1 MICWLRHGES
11 TWNAAGRLQYGN
23 PTPPL
28 TETGRRQARDA
39 AHRLQGAPVW
49 TLLSS
54 PARRA
59 VETAEIVAEAL
70 GLPVELD
77 DRLVERGREE
87 TVESVRARLA
97 DLLRDRGDGLLVV
110 SHGDTIAIAVEQLTG
125 APCDVPQNAQVHVT
139 DPLVEG
145 PPGLLA
151 STRLADRKP
160 V

>member
-1 MICWLRHGES
+1 VICWLRHGES
-11 TWNAAGRLQYGN
+11 TWNAAGRLQYGD

-28 TETGRRQARDA
+28 TETGRRQAHEA
-39 AHRLQGAPVW
+39 ADRLQGAPVW

-59 VETAEIVAEAL
+59 VETAEIVAEVL

-77 DRLVERGREE
+77 DRLVERGHDE
-87 TVESVRARLA
+87 TVEAVRTRLA

-110 SHGDTIAIAVEQLTG
+110 SHGDTIAIGVEHLTG

-139 DPLVEG
+139 DPLVER
-145 PPGLLA
+145 PSGLLA
-151 STRLADRKP
+151 SSRLADRKP

>member
-1 MICWLRHGES
+1 MIRWLRHGES
-11 TWNAAGRLQYGN
+11 TWNAAGRLQYGD

-39 AHRLQGAPVW
+39 ADRLQGAPVW
-49 TLLSS
+49 MLLSS

-59 VETAEIVAEAL
+59 VETAEIVAEVL

-77 DRLVERGREE
+77 DRLVERGRDE
-87 TVESVRARLA
+87 TVESVRSRLA
-97 DLLRDRGDGLLVV
+97 DLLHERGDGLLVV

-125 APCDVPQNAQVHVT
+125 VPCAVPQNAQVHVT

-151 STRLADRKP
+151 SSRLADRKP